1 MILLNEV
8 QRADLLAAYVD
19 REAQLVPVFLG
30 HGVYGLPERVLADPE
45 HAAEVDLLAG
55 LPVGDPV
62 AAVKEAALAAAAAL
76 RWQHTLFFAYD
87 GVANAYADPAIAPLA
102 AKILALDEAASD
114 APVNFKLSGTV
125 WRSWTRTQLRAYGAA
140 IDAHIQACFDHE
152 KALSDAIDAAADLDA
167 LRAIDVS
174 AGWP

>member
-1 MILLNEV
+1 MIILTQD
-8 QRADLLAAYVD
+8 QRDALAGDYDAGRLEPVEAVPGLYYVPDRLAAIFPGLADLPV
-19 REAQLVPVFLG
+19 VP
-30 HGVYGLPERVLADPE
+30 
-45 HAAEVDLLAG
+45 DLL
-55 LPVGDPV
+55 
-62 AAVKEAALAAAAAL
+62 EAAKAHMIGQAAAL
-76 RWQHTLFFAYD
+76 RWQWTLVFAYD

-125 WRSWTRTQLRAYGAA
+125 WRSWTRTQLRTYGAA

-152 KALSDAIDAAADLDA
+152 KILSDAIEAAADLDA

>member
-1 MILLNEV
+1 MILFDASQAETV
-8 QRADLLAAYVD
+8 RAATADLFSPLDPVD
-19 REAQLVPVFLG
+19 LGQGVF
-30 HGVYGLPERVLADPE
+30 GLPEDLAAMPDY
-45 HAAEVDLLAG
+45 AAALAG

-76 RWQHTLFFAYD
+76 RWQRTLFFAYD

-152 KALSDAIDAAADLDA
+152 KILSDAIDAAADLDA